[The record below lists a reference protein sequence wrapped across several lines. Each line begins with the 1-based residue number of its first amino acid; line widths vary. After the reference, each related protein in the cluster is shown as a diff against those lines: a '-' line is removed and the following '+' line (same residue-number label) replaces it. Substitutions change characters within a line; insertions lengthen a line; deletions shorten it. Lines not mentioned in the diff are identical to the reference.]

1 MRGSLKPISA
11 TILCRSCHLR
21 APEMHSPV
29 FRTQQREYLD
39 VDNDSVRSVVFTL
52 SLANLRVLCVCMHLI
67 RSYLLSSGLHCVA
80 INQHNAH
87 EGVVNK
93 ILMSQTWS
101 DNERRSIS
109 AAIPTSLFVALISLY
124 NYQFTLRLQTSSLHY
139 MHGAHPNVPCRCWYS
154 PQSTS
159 LLRASSGMSMSE

>member
-39 VDNDSVRSVVFTL
+39 VDNDSIRSVVFTL

-93 ILMSQTWS
+93 ISVTNLVQQRKTL
-101 DNERRSIS
+101 DIGRDTIFICSINTIIQLS
-109 AAIPTSLFVALISLY
+109 IYFATTDI
-124 NYQFTLRLQTSSLHY
+124 
-139 MHGAHPNVPCRCWYS
+139 
-154 PQSTS
+154 
-159 LLRASSGMSMSE
+159 